1 MATSK
6 ISSVAASAEAQAG
19 HPRRWWILAALALSL
34 LVVGLDATVLNVAL
48 SDISRALG
56 ASTTELQW
64 IVNGYSLTSA
74 VLLIPAGLLG
84 DRLGRRR
91 VLAVGL
97 AIFVAA
103 SAAGAFAQNPSE
115 LIAARTVM
123 GIGAAAVFPLALSI
137 IPTVFAPSQRSKA
150 VAVMTAAMGVG
161 MPLGPLVGGWLL
173 DNFWWGSTLL
183 FNVPTVAVAL
193 AAGLAL
199 IPDTRDA
206 SPRRV
211 NLFGLGLTVAGLTGI
226 VYGITQVPIDGWGSA
241 STLVPLCGG
250 VALLVAFGVVESRS
264 REPLLD
270 RRLIGSPLFVWP
282 TVATALTSFVM
293 MGLLFAIPLY
303 LQAYVGDSALTTGL
317 KLMPMMLTLVVGSG
331 VSTRLGSRLGLR
343 VIVPA
348 GILISSV
355 GFLALLGI
363 TPSSDYWPL
372 FATLAITGFGFG
384 LAMPPAMTAML
395 DSLPDGVQSTG
406 TALNLSVRQTV
417 GALGVA
423 VLGSILTAAYR
434 AGMDAPTAHLPGA
447 AASAARD
454 SLGGAVAVASRLG
467 PAGGAL
473 RDAAGS
479 AYLDGV
485 HGVSLVCFAAAI
497 VIAVMMAIVLP
508 HRAQAA
514 RTKAPRTTT
523 AGKMDS

>member
-6 ISSVAASAEAQAG
+6 IPSVGTSSTASAEAEAG

-64 IVNGYSLTSA
+64 IVNGYGLTSA

-84 DRLGRRR
+84 DRIGRRR

-97 AIFVAA
+97 AIFVVA
-103 SAAGAFAQNPSE
+103 SAVGSLAQNPAE

-123 GIGAAAVFPLALSI
+123 GVGAAAVFPLALSI
-137 IPTVFAPSQRSKA
+137 IPTVFAPRERPKA
-150 VAVMTAAMGVG
+150 VAVMTAAMGLG

-173 DNFWWGSTLL
+173 DNFWWGATLL

-193 AAGLAL
+193 GAGLAF
-199 IPDTRDA
+199 IPNTRDPR
-206 SPRRV
+206 PRRV
-211 NLFGLGLTVAGLTGI
+211 NPLGLLLTVAGLTGI
-226 VYGITQVPIDGWGSA
+226 VYGITQVPIDGWGA
-241 STLVPLCGG
+241 GSTLVPLVGG
-250 VALLVAFGVVESRS
+250 FALLVAFGFLESRTS
-264 REPLLD
+264 APLLD
-270 RRLIGSPLFVWP
+270 RRLIRSRLFVWP
-282 TVATALTSFVM
+282 TAATALTSFVM

-303 LQAYVGDSALTTGL
+303 LQAYLGDSALTTGL
-317 KLMPMMLTLVVGSG
+317 KLMPMMLTLVLGSG
-331 VSTRLGSRLGLR
+331 LSSRLGPRLGLK

-348 GILISSV
+348 GLLVSSA

-372 FATLAITGFGFG
+372 LATLAITGLGFG
-384 LAMPPAMTAML
+384 LAMPPAMAAML

-406 TALNLSVRQTV
+406 TGLNLSVRQTV

-423 VLGSILTAAYR
+423 VLGSILAAAYR

-454 SLGGAVAVASRLG
+454 SLGGAVAVAGRLG
-467 PAGGAL
+467 PAGAAL
-473 RDAAGS
+473 RNAAGS
-479 AYLDGV
+479 AYLDGLHSV
-485 HGVSLVCFAAAI
+485 GLVCFGAALVIAAA
-497 VIAVMMAIVLP
+497 MAIVLP
-508 HRAQAA
+508 RHAQ
-514 RTKAPRTTT
+514 TPRTTA
-523 AGKMDS
+523 AGKMGS